1 MTCFGRIVYEHRQP
15 AFSRRADG
23 ATARS
28 YNERMQAYGSDRVRP
43 GDGEQLVLVSRFPK
57 QWTPRAPKSLTTA
70 EFPGTAV
77 LWEER
82 YFEVVDAELLPQ
94 GGVRYVLEPWLE
106 MHIMRTTDRYDP
118 DREAERLAEWR
129 ALHSR
134 ETKRKSASA
143 LALLTG
149 HLPSVVQEELGRDLG
164 ILPTRLTIV
173 SAFGVYAV
181 VIGLVLWIV
190 SGIIEQRPKPFPI
203 FMLTGYL
210 FVESTFRFVVAWLG
224 GRSMGSAVGTLGYLL
239 YYYTVADRSRAV
251 SPFAREK
258 GTLAPISEA
267 SEERATSDALLLRE
281 PLVTLLGRAD
291 QARVAKRF
299 GYDYRR
305 QSRFIAAV
313 ILVFASLGVATS
325 IHSGARISLLVA
337 ASLAGEQLYR
347 LAVLGRRPA
356 GSVLG
361 ILARPFVRKLL

>member
-1 MTCFGRIVYEHRQP
+1 
-15 AFSRRADG
+15 
-23 ATARS
+23 
-28 YNERMQAYGSDRVRP
+28 MQAYGSDRVRP
-43 GDGEQLVLVSRFPK
+43 GDGEQFVLLSRFPK
-57 QWTPRAPKSLTTA
+57 QWTPRMPKSLTTA

-82 YFEVVDAELLPQ
+82 YFEVIDVESLPQ
-94 GGVRYVLEPWLE
+94 GGVRYVLEPWIE

-149 HLPSVVQEELGRDLG
+149 HLPSVVQEELGRELG
-164 ILPTRLTIV
+164 ISPTRLTIT

-181 VIGLVLWIV
+181 VMGLVLWIV
-190 SGIIEQRPKPFPI
+190 SGIMEQAPRPLAI
-203 FMLTGYL
+203 VVLTGYL
-210 FVESTFRFVVAWLG
+210 FVETTFRFVVAWLV
-224 GRSMGSAVGTLGYLL
+224 GRSIGSAAGTLGYLL
-239 YYYTVADRSRAV
+239 YYYTVADRSHAV

-258 GTLAPISEA
+258 GTLVPISEA

-281 PLVTLLGRAD
+281 PLVTLLSAAD
-291 QARVAKRF
+291 QSRVAERF

-313 ILVFASLGVATS
+313 ILVFASLGIATS
-325 IHSGARISLLVA
+325 IHSGARISFLVA
-337 ASLAGEQLYR
+337 AGLAGEQLYR

-361 ILARPFVRKLL
+361 VLARLFVRKLL